1 MATKVIMP
9 QLGESVV
16 EGTVSRW
23 LVGEGQTVQEY
34 DPILEVSTDKLE
46 TDIPSPASGTVL
58 KILVKENVTVN
69 AGTNLAWI
77 GQMEEIIPEDPT
89 TIEEPSTADPVG
101 DQVGGLD
108 RDVSSKEKKLGF
120 ISPVVAKMA
129 QEHHLD
135 LSQIKGSGL
144 KGRITKQDVLDFLAA
159 HQNSSAGPAAWET
172 PGEGDLFRPTEMMLP
187 PQSTKLADDDL
198 KKLPAP
204 QTPRPGML
212 IPHTRIRRIIAD
224 HMLLSQHTSA
234 HVTTVMEADLS
245 LLVKDRDRLMTEF
258 AQQGV
263 KLTYTAYFMLATIQ
277 ALIQYPEVNSSWQED
292 GLLLYPQVN
301 LGIAVSL
308 GKDGLIVPVIHQAEN
323 YSLLGLA
330 RVLEKLAD
338 QARTKKLS
346 PEDVQGGTFSIT
358 NHGVGKSLFATPII
372 NQPQIGIL
380 GIGTIQKRAVVIDD
394 AIAIRPMVY
403 LSFTFDHRVLDGTT
417 ADGFLAAVIDNLQ
430 LWR

>member
-23 LVGEGQTVQEY
+23 LVKEGQTVQEY

-46 TDIPSPASGTVL
+46 TDIPSPATGTVL
-58 KILVKENVTVN
+58 KILVKENETVN
-69 AGTNLAWI
+69 AGTILAWI
-77 GQMEEIIPEDPT
+77 GQMEEDIPDDTAPIED
-89 TIEEPSTADPVG
+89 PSTADTVG
-101 DQVGGLD
+101 VQVGGLG
-108 RDVSSKEKKLGF
+108 REISSSKKDIGF

-135 LSQIKGSGL
+135 LSKVKGTGS

-159 HQNSSAGPAAWET
+159 QPSSSTETAAWET
-172 PGEGDLFRPTEMMLP
+172 PGEGDLFRPTEMMLL
-187 PQSTKLADDDL
+187 QGTKQADDEQ

-204 QTPRPGML
+204 PTPRPGML
-212 IPHTRIRRIIAD
+212 IPHTRMRRIIAD
-224 HMLLSQHTSA
+224 HMIRSIHTSA

-245 LLVKDRDRLMTEF
+245 LMVKDRERLKTEF

-263 KLTYTAYFMLATIQ
+263 KLTYTAYFMLAAIQ

-292 GLLLYPQVN
+292 GLLLHPQIN
-301 LGIAVSL
+301 LGVAVSL

-323 YSLLGLA
+323 YSLMGLA
-330 RVLEKLAD
+330 RVLVQLAD
-338 QARTKKLS
+338 RARNKQLT

-358 NHGVGKSLFATPII
+358 NHGVGKSLFATPVI
-372 NQPQIGIL
+372 NQPQCGIL

-430 LWR
+430 HWR